1 MEKKLK
7 YIDKNICS
15 LFCMWISKFR
25 DVNIF
30 DRIVKVFYCCKFC
43 FNYIDEF
50 FFYNKEDNFL

>member
-30 DRIVKVFYCCKFC
+30 DRIIKVFYF
-43 FNYIDEF
+43 
-50 FFYNKEDNFL
+50 